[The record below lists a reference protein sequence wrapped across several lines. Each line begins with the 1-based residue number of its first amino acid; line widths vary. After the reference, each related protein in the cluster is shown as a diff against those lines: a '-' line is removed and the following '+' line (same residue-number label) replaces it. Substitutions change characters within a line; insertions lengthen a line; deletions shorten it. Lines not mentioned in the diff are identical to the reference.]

1 MDTNPSAAEI
11 GHRIRRA
18 REALRLTQ
26 QQLADRLEVSVG
38 SLRTWEQGLYRPS
51 NISRLEE
58 ALQVS
63 LVPAPS
69 SGTPAGP
76 RLDQVGFKRLLA
88 EADSRY
94 SALEDQLAAALA
106 EVQRLRTGAPAA
118 SGPPGL
124 RIAGEKEQWAA
135 RHDDEI
141 GDDPEDSR

>member
-26 QQLADRLEVSVG
+26 KQLADRLDVSVG

-51 NISRLEE
+51 NIARLEE

-63 LVPAPS
+63 LVPSPS
-69 SGTPAGP
+69 TGTPNGP
-76 RLDQVGFKRLLA
+76 QLDTVGFSRLLA
-88 EADSRY
+88 EANSRY

-106 EVQRLRTGAPAA
+106 EIQRLRGASENP
-118 SGPPGL
+118 GPPGL
-124 RIAGEKEQWAA
+124 RIAEAPEEQPWAA
-135 RHDDEI
+135 RHDD
-141 GDDPEDSR
+141 DPEDTR